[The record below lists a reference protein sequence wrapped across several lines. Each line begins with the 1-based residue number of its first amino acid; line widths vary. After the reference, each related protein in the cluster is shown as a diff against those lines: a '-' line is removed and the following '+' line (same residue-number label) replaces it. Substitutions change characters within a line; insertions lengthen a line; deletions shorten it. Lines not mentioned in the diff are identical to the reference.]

1 MASFSRPQCKV
12 LLCNLGGILPSSQG
26 LGDQYTGSYNN
37 TEHPEVITKGTMQLR
52 VGDQVKSLTD
62 WASGRRRVSK
72 GEVGTITGSFERL
85 QQSTGRF
92 ASKFRVDYPSVK
104 GLSTWPEQMSYYSKN
119 CPAGNSILLRM
130 ELRAWADAQSKFL
143 DNNPVAKTSVIASHS
158 RGGAASPVASTGPCT
173 PAIADE

>member
-1 MASFSRPQCKV
+1 MAEFPQVTNKHDAPQF
-12 LLCNLGGILPSSQG
+12 N
-26 LGDQYTGSYNN
+26 
-37 TEHPEVITKGTMQLR
+37 

-62 WASGRRRVSK
+62 WAGKQGRVSK

-92 ASKFRVDYPSVK
+92 ATKFRVDYPSVK

-119 CPAGNSILLRM
+119 CPAGNSFLLRM
-130 ELRAWADAQSKFL
+130 EFRAWADAQSKFL
-143 DNNPVAKTSVIASHS
+143 DNNPVVETSIIASHS
-158 RGGAASPVASTGPCT
+158 KGGAASPVASTGLCT